1 MWKRLVLALALAAAI
16 LALLASRMN
25 ASLVLSSLVGVRW
38 ELLALSAALQ
48 ALGLWL
54 KAQRWVL
61 AIAAGSGE
69 RPRRRALA
77 ATVIGNAANLML
89 PARLGDVARA
99 LVLRRH
105 NNVSASQA
113 LVASWSVNLFD
124 VVVVVLLLLG
134 SGSRIVPRRPLMLTL
149 VGGLVLLAIL
159 VLAHRSSGPVRRL
172 EHALLRGR
180 AERLLAPL
188 ERARQGLRFLGHGG
202 TLGSVLVLT
211 LLIWS
216 CDVLSCVVGMHAFGI
231 RLGLAPAALLVSA
244 AGISFALPL
253 TPGNVGI
260 FQAIC
265 IPVLGAFGVSSER
278 AFAFGLGAQGFSLL
292 ASIAWGLVLFHREGL
307 GLAWFRG
314 RLAAAPDA

>member
-1 MWKRLVLALALAAAI
+1 VWKRLVLAFALAAAI
-16 LALLASRMN
+16 LALLASRMD
-25 ASLVLSSLVGVRW
+25 ASVVWSSLVGVRW
-38 ELLALSAALQ
+38 ELLVLSAALQ

-89 PARLGDVARA
+89 PARLGDIARA

-105 NNVSASQA
+105 NDVSASQA
-113 LVASWSVNLFD
+113 LIASWSVNLFD

-134 SGSRIVPRRPLMLTL
+134 SGSRIVPRRALVLTL
-149 VGGLVLLAIL
+149 GGGLLLLA
-159 VLAHRSSGPVRRL
+159 VLALAHQGSGAVRHL

-180 AERLLAPL
+180 AERLRAPL

-202 TLGSVLVLT
+202 TLGSVLLLT
-211 LLIWS
+211 LFVWA
-216 CDVLSCVVGMHAFGI
+216 CDVVSCLVGMHAFGI

-265 IPVLGAFGVSSER
+265 IPVLGAFGVPAER

-292 ASIAWGLVLFHREGL
+292 ASIAWGLALLQREGL
-307 GLAWFRG
+307 SLAWFRG